1 MIGGS
6 INDGSNTYMFIEDC
20 NLGSTFTYS
29 ISDNSTRSL
38 QSQQQGDSHS
48 ERKLHIHEL
57 MMTF

>member
-6 INDGSNTYMFIEDC
+6 ISDGSNTYMFIEDC

-38 QSQQQGDSHS
+38 QSQQQGDSNS
-48 ERKLHIHEL
+48 ERKMQIHEL